1 MYSKELTMNLRAG
14 WELLKETYNDWSE
27 DKAPRLGASLAYYTV
42 FSLAPLLLIII
53 SIAGLAFG
61 QEAVEGRIVGQLG
74 GLVGEDSAQAIQ
86 SMIQSARKP
95 QTGVIATGIGLATLL
110 FGASGVFGALHDALN
125 TIWEVEPKPGRGVLG
140 MIRDRFVSFTMV
152 LGVGFLLMVGFVV
165 SAALAAVSSYLGG
178 LLPFPSFVLQLL
190 NIIISFGGITLLLA
204 MIYKILPDVEI
215 RWSDVWIGAA
225 VTALLFTIGRFVL
238 GLYLG
243 RGTFGSAYGVAGSLI
258 IVLLWV
264 YYSAQ
269 ILFFG
274 AEFTQVYANKYG
286 SRVVPAPDAV
296 PVTEEA
302 RARQGMPRRE
312 DVALLAQGQEQP
324 AARPAAGDVPSSAAS
339 ARPGPDKQRT
349 YTYYG
354 MAVGAA
360 WLTFVAG
367 LLVGTAGSLISLI
380 VGTVR
385 GVRSRIG

>member
-1 MYSKELTMNLRAG
+1 MNLRAG

-74 GLVGEDSAQAIQ
+74 GLVGQDSAEAIQ

-95 QTGVIATGIGLATLL
+95 QTGVFATGIGLATLL

-152 LGVGFLLMVGFVV
+152 LGVGFLLMVGLVV
-165 SAALAAVSSYLGG
+165 SAGLAAVSTYLGG

-215 RWSDVWIGAA
+215 RWNDVWIGAA
-225 VTALLFTIGRFVL
+225 VTALLFTIGRFAL

-339 ARPGPDKQRT
+339 ARPAPDKQRT

>member
-1 MYSKELTMNLRAG
+1 MNLRAG

-74 GLVGEDSAQAIQ
+74 GLVGQDSAQAIQ

-140 MIRDRFVSFTMV
+140 MLRDRFVSFTMV
-152 LGVGFLLMVGFVV
+152 LGVGFLLMVGLVV
-165 SAALAAVSSYLGG
+165 SAGLAAVSTFFGG
-178 LLPFPSFVLQLL
+178 LLPFPAFVLQLL
-190 NIIISFGGITLLLA
+190 NIIIAFGGITLLLA

-215 RWSDVWIGAA
+215 TWRDVWIGAA
-225 VTALLFTIGRFVL
+225 VTALLFTLGRFVL

-243 RGTFGSAYGVAGSLI
+243 RGTFGSAYGVAGALI
-258 IVLLWV
+258 VILLWV
-264 YYSAQ
+264 YYAAQ
-269 ILFFG
+269 ILFLG

-286 SRVVPAPDAV
+286 SRVVPAEDAV
-296 PVTEEA
+296 PVSEEA
-302 RARQGMPRRE
+302 RAAQGMPRRAA
-312 DVALLAQGQEQP
+312 VAAVAQGQAHP
-324 AARPAAGDVPSSAAS
+324 PGARLATSAAAS
-339 ARPGPDKQRT
+339 PAIRQQPGQQRP
-349 YTYYG
+349 YSSYG
-354 MAVGAA
+354 AV
-360 WLTFVAG
+360 VAVAGLAFLVG
-367 LLVGTAGSLISLI
+367 LLVGGSALS
-380 VGTVR
+380 
-385 GVRSRIG
+385 SA